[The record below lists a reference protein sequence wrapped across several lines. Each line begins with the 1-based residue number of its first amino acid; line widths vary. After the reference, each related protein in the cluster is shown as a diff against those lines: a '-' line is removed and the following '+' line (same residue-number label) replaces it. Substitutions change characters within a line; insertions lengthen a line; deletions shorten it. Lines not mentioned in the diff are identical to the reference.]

1 MKYVI
6 VGSSHFGYEAV
17 ETILEAQKDA
27 EIHLYERGDKASF
40 MSCGAQSYLEGISQ
54 SPDELHYA
62 NEGSYTDQGINV
74 HLNSDVV
81 GINPEAKTITV
92 KTENGEEEASYD
104 KLLLSPG
111 GYAPKLNVPG
121 KDLEHVYTFRGRD
134 DAEIVKARMEDAKKV
149 VVIGGGYIGVEVAEA
164 YVRNGQEVTLIDAV
178 DRFLPTYLD
187 SEFFQTLLAEAEDKG
202 LTFKGNEF
210 VQEVKDDNGV
220 VTGVVTD
227 KNEYEADT
235 IIMAVGV
242 RPDTAW
248 LKDTLELDDKGFV
261 VVNEYL
267 ETSVE
272 DIYAGG
278 DATYVTFNPT
288 GKELPIGLAT
298 NARKQGVTA
307 AKNTLGE
314 KVEAPG
320 VNGTSGLAFFDLK
333 FATTGLKDSLIDSY
347 DGEVKTFYC
356 TEKVRPSFMR
366 DGDITVDM
374 KILYDA
380 ETEVILG
387 AQFLSTE
394 DITHAA
400 NTLSLAVTAKMTLTD
415 LAQADFFF
423 QPGFSRPWNFLNV
436 LALRAQGKTYGATKM
451 LF

>member
-1 MKYVI
+1 MKYII

-17 ETILEAQKDA
+17 ETILEAQPEA

-40 MSCGAQSYLEGISQ
+40 MSCGAQSYLEGIAK
-54 SPDELHYA
+54 SPDEIHYA
-62 NEGSYTDQGINV
+62 NEESYKEQGINV

-81 GINPEAKTITV
+81 GLDPDAKTITV
-92 KTENGEEEASYD
+92 KTDQGEQEASYD

-149 VVIGGGYIGVEVAEA
+149 IVIGGGYIGVEVAEA
-164 YVRNGQEVTLIDAV
+164 YVRNGQDVTLIDAV

-187 SEFFQTLLAEAEDKG
+187 EEFYSTLTEEAKEKG
-202 LTFKGNEF
+202 LEFRANEF
-210 VQEVKDDNGV
+210 VQEIKGEDGV

-227 KNEYEADT
+227 QGEYEADT
-235 IIMAVGV
+235 VIMAVGV
-242 RPDTAW
+242 KPDTDW
-248 LKDTLELDDKGFV
+248 LKGSLDIDEKGFV
-261 VVNEYL
+261 VVNDYL
-267 ETSVE
+267 ETSAE
-272 DIYAGG
+272 DVYVGG
-278 DATYVTFNPT
+278 DATYIRFNPT
-288 GKELPIGLAT
+288 GKEAPIGLAT
-298 NARKQGVTA
+298 NARKQGVAA
-307 AKNTLGE
+307 AKNALGD
-314 KVEAPG
+314 KVKAPG

-333 FATTGLKDSLIDSY
+333 FATTGIKDSTIDTY
-347 DGEVKTFYC
+347 DGEVKTYYC
-356 TEKVRPSFMR
+356 EEKVRPAFMR
-366 DGDITVDM
+366 DGDVTVKM
-374 KILYDA
+374 KIFFDA

-394 DITHAA
+394 DITQAA
-400 NTLSLAVTAKMTLTD
+400 NTISLAITAKMTLTD

-436 LALRAQGKTYGATKM
+436 LAMRAQGRTYGSTKM